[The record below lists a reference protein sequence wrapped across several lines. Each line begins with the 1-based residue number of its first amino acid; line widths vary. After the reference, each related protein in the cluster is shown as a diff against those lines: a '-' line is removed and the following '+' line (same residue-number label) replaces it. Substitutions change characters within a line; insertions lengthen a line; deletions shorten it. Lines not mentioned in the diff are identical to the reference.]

1 MRVLLLGEF
10 SGVNTHIDKYLRS
23 KKYEVLFLAEQ
34 DGWKDYRGLSF
45 FYKYGPSKWLYIFNL
60 TYVVFNLKKLTNY
73 DYVFFLTPNFPGKLY
88 YLSGI
93 YHFLFKFNRTVVY
106 YACGTDYGFVNTQ
119 RHSEYSP
126 FVEGGA
132 KIPKFGVFD
141 KLLFRWFTNK
151 VSMIYSSA
159 PDYAYYYSNFSN
171 YRGHKNLPL
180 FFDNT
185 NFGMVKL
192 ESKSK
197 DIVRIF
203 HPISRPE
210 FKGSHFILEALN
222 SFKNHSCVEIIIS
235 EKLTL
240 FELEENLRA
249 ADILIDQCLGYGF
262 GVLATLGMKHGCVV
276 LTGFREINFCS
287 FHPGIYNIDPDVM
300 QIINLLDSLI
310 NLPKNE
316 LRNRQF
322 SSYKYITE
330 LNRNNIKDIF
340 E

>member
-10 SGVNTHIDKYLRS
+10 SGVNTDINKYLLS
-23 KKYEVLFLAEQ
+23 KKYEVSFLAEQ

-45 FYKYGPSKWLYIFNL
+45 FYKYGPSKWLYFINL
-60 TYVVFNLKKLTNY
+60 IYVVFNLKKLTNY

-88 YLSGI
+88 YIFGI
-93 YHFLFKFNRTVVY
+93 YHFLFRFNRTVVY
-106 YACGTDYGFVNTQ
+106 YACGTDYGYVEMQ
-119 RHSEYSP
+119 KCSEYSP

-132 KIPKFGVFD
+132 KIPKFSALD
-141 KLLFRWFTNK
+141 IMLFHWFTRK
-151 VSMIYSSA
+151 VSMIYSSS
-159 PDYAYYYSNFSN
+159 PDYSYYFSNYLN

-180 FFDNT
+180 FFDKINC
-185 NFGMVKL
+185 GELKL
-192 ESKSK
+192 ESKSNDVVK
-197 DIVRIF
+197 IF

-210 FKGSHFILEALN
+210 FKGSRFILEALN
-222 SFKNHSCVEIIIS
+222 SFKDFSGVEIIIA
-235 EKLTL
+235 EKLSL
-240 FELEENLRA
+240 LELEEHLRA

-276 LTGFREINFCS
+276 LTGFRETNFCS

-300 QIINLLDSLI
+300 QIVNLLDSLI
-310 NLPKNE
+310 NLPKHE